1 MSDKWWEKQDLSNTS
16 SYYSGFKKQA
26 GKSVSSFWSSRFDS
40 FSFGWSTKSGNELY
54 QRALNSISRSANLV
68 SNSDG
73 EEKAITVRWSGG
85 NNYNVIGKSEIF
97 ISPDVVN
104 PDNNQRKDW
113 SEDER
118 TDVLVG
124 EALTESAMK
133 RTASSK
139 AQTVVSATNS
149 YSGSPEEKCG
159 ARALATH
166 LWYSSEVIAAK
177 DAVVSQYPGFGPYLG
192 TMSDFFT
199 NATYKANME
208 KTLVE
213 EKPSAA
219 LANQA
224 LCYAMLHPEEDV
236 KIPEEYQE
244 LIDQAAE
251 DLGNAETSM
260 DRANATIKTIQHF
273 TERWGPEQ
281 GELPSPCGGGLSRG
295 SMNSLIKNDGEVDV
309 ANMKEEK
316 DRKSEKDK
324 EVEVPD
330 ADGGEFDVHDHKVA
344 EGDLG
349 RYRRLLV
356 PLRHLISSLKNRL
369 KLRNEE
375 LHYREHGLKKGDI
388 DEGSIYKLAF
398 SKLGLN
404 DPGIFEGKE
413 IAGKP
418 EMAFI
423 LLIDESGSMGGGR
436 IRMAR
441 DLGIVLGETLKN
453 IEGCRLAI
461 LGHTAQGSG
470 HTKGSHSGLILHQY
484 YTPDNPY
491 LHNLERIEAFQQNLD
506 GYAIARSVMH
516 ACNWFPLA
524 TSKLLIHISDGQP
537 AGSSY
542 GGNTALR
549 HIGKVSRD
557 ARKKGVEVI
566 GIGIDRP
573 WNNSQGDTM
582 YGEHRWVI
590 LNEANEVPRVVSNLI
605 SKAVLESCR
614 LR

>member
-1 MSDKWWEKQDLSNTS
+1 MSEKWWEKQDLSNTS

-26 GKSVSSFWSSRFDS
+26 GKSVSSFWSSRFDN

-54 QRALNSISRSANLV
+54 QRALNSISRSANLI

-73 EEKAITVRWSGG
+73 EEKAITVRWSHGHQ
-85 NNYNVIGKSEIF
+85 YNQISKNDIF

-104 PDNNQRKDW
+104 PDHNRRKDW

-133 RTASSK
+133 KTASIEAQK
-139 AQTVVSATNS
+139 AITDVKA
-149 YSGSPEEKCG
+149 YSGIPEEKCG
-159 ARALATH
+159 ARKLASH

-199 NATYKANME
+199 DATYKANME

-219 LANQA
+219 LANKA
-224 LCYAMLHPEEDV
+224 LCYSMLHPEEDV

-260 DRANATIKTIQHF
+260 DRAKATIKTIQRF
-273 TERWGPEQ
+273 TERWGPERGQ
-281 GELPSPCGGGLSRG
+281 NPPPCGGGGLSRIG
-295 SMNSLIKNDGEVDV
+295 MNSLIKNDGEVDV
-309 ANMKEEK
+309 SNMTEEK
-316 DRKSEKDK
+316 DTSKKDK
-324 EVEVPD
+324 EVDVPD
-330 ADGGEFDVHDHKVA
+330 ADGGAFNVHDHKVA
-344 EGDLG
+344 EGNLS

-356 PLRHLISSLKNRL
+356 PLRHLVSSLKNRL

-398 SKLGLN
+398 SKLGLS
-404 DPGIFEGKE
+404 DPSIFEGKE

-436 IRMAR
+436 IQMAR
-441 DLGIVLGETLKN
+441 DVGIVLGETLQG

-470 HTKGSHSGLILHQY
+470 HTNGSHSGLILHQY

-491 LHNLERIEAFQQNLD
+491 LHNLERMEAFQQNLD

-516 ACNWFPLA
+516 ACNWFPRA

-537 AGSSY
+537 AGTSY
-542 GGNTALR
+542 GGDPALR

-557 ARKKGVEVI
+557 ARRKGVDVI

-573 WNNSQGDTM
+573 WNESQGDTM
-582 YGEHRWVI
+582 YGENRWVI
-590 LNEANEVPRVVSNLI
+590 LNDADEVPRVVSNLI
-605 SKAVLESCR
+605 SRAVLESCR